1 MSSAPALTVLA
12 WSEDSAKRA
21 HEVVALLAKRM
32 FTLVDDQCRT
42 NLVRFEPLTAQGA
55 EQLKGAV
62 WKSKKSSD
70 RPSRVQLLRTVAD
83 ALVREDGFVLVHL
96 DGDTAWARRTTT
108 PLPADV
114 EEHLRG
120 PVRQLLTQLKDGKKP
135 TLDVESCLSRLLL
148 LVPYYSIEAW
158 LFQHTS
164 EARKLCCGRHHP
176 SIGEWERD
184 RTLLDELE
192 DPKEALPCLLSKTE
206 AHSTLAG
213 NGFPAP
219 QVYAAGKS
227 YAAAVNT
234 LKECPALVTAIERTW
249 NPDAG

>member
-12 WSEDSAKRA
+12 WSEDSAKKA

-32 FTLVDDQCRT
+32 FILVDERCST
-42 NLVRFEPLTAQGA
+42 NLVRFEPLTPQGA

-62 WKSKKSSD
+62 WKSKKGSD
-70 RPSRVQLLRTVAD
+70 RPARVQLLRTVAD
-83 ALVREDGFVLVHL
+83 ALVKEDGFVLVHL
-96 DGDTAWARRTTT
+96 DGDTAWAHRTTA

-120 PVRQLLTQLKDGKKP
+120 PVRQLLTQLKDSKKP
-135 TLDVESCLSRLLL
+135 MLDVDDCLSRLLL

-164 EARKLCCGRHHP
+164 EARKLCCGEHHA
-176 SIGEWERD
+176 SIVEWERD
-184 RTLLDELE
+184 RAMLDELE
-192 DPKEALPCLLSKTE
+192 KPKEALPCLRSKTDE
-206 AHSTLAG
+206 HPTLAG
-213 NGFPAP
+213 RGFPANE
-219 QVYAAGKS
+219 VYAAGKS
-227 YAAAVNT
+227 YAAAVDA
-234 LKECPALVTAIERTW
+234 LKACPALVTAIERTW